1 MLYLE
6 MNSRYDA
13 AAAYTE
19 SDSDTFATYKTKIE
33 SALQDLER
41 DFRVN
46 GTVTDSAISS
56 LRSLVQEAYIRLPD
70 TPSEAAKNNTMKKG
84 VDLYLDLAAKNKSSQ
99 THVSNVISQIGS
111 FIGEATIKQIE

>member
-6 MNSRYDA
+6 MNSRYD

-46 GTVTDSAISS
+46 GTVTDNAISS

-70 TPSEAAKNNTMKKG
+70 TPNEAAKNNTMKKG

-99 THVSNVISQIGS
+99 THISNVISQIGS
-111 FIGEATIKQIE
+111 FISEATIKQIE